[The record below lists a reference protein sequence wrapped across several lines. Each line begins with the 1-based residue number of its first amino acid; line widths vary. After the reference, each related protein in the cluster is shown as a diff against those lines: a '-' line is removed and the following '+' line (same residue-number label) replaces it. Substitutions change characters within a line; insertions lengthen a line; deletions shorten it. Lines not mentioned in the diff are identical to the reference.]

1 MEGPVVT
8 GFLLLSVG
16 KPRHRA
22 CAERWGARHGRQP
35 ALSHHQGLPAW
46 GVVSV
51 VLSLP
56 QHQVDPRPPQGVEVV
71 AHVMPSPR
79 ELATAFPLLTQ
90 SQPARWALQNHS
102 PIRIQS
108 SLFCSI
114 GGAGPRGHHRGG
126 GTAGGP
132 GAAIS
137 SPVQPPPPAPSSPF
151 EIYPPYQSP
160 RLPLHS
166 RDSCPLCVL

>member
-1 MEGPVVT
+1 MVSAVPLKGPVVT

-16 KPRHRA
+16 KLRHRA

-35 ALSHHQGLPAW
+35 APSHHQGLPAW

-90 SQPARWALQNHS
+90 SQPARWALQNHRS
-102 PIRIQS
+102 DKNTIKPV
-108 SLFCSI
+108 LLHW
-114 GGAGPRGHHRGG
+114 RGWATR
-126 GTAGGP
+126 
-132 GAAIS
+132 
-137 SPVQPPPPAPSSPF
+137 PPPRWRDCRRPGCRYQQPCPAPAPH
-151 EIYPPYQSP
+151 PQQ
-160 RLPLHS
+160 PL
-166 RDSCPLCVL
+166 